1 MIGLK
6 NYITTNFKRFIF
18 NIIRSRKEIFPK
30 ILSVEFTSACNAKC
44 IMCPQPDMD
53 RKKENMSRETLDK
66 IIKDCKGKPL
76 KKINLFWM
84 GDSTVDK
91 KMIEKIRIIRKE
103 LPSVKLYLST
113 NAQLLGEERSRILL
127 DEDLLDVINF
137 DIDGLTKS
145 TFEGIRVRL
154 DFDTVTDNVKYFL
167 NYKKSLNKT
176 KPETRVTI
184 IDMKPTKDEVADF
197 VKYWSPLADKV
208 DINHYNTWGGTQ
220 DELNYDDS
228 HENSKHQDKLKESQ
242 NEKFDFACTHPWEE
256 MVIGA
261 DGRVGLC
268 CLDHELN
275 EQVGDIKLNTLQ
287 EIWQGDIINDYRNKQ
302 LNLDYSSIGSCKD
315 CNAHTYQ
322 KDKLW
327 AKLQRT

>member
-1 MIGLK
+1 MIDIK
-6 NYITTNFKRFIF
+6 SNITKFFKKKLFDS
-18 NIIRSRKEIFPK
+18 IRKHKEVFPK
-30 ILSVEFTSACNAKC
+30 ILSIEFTSACNAKC
-44 IMCPQPDMD
+44 IMCPQPEMD
-53 RKKENMSRETLDK
+53 RKKENMSFEVLDK
-66 IIKDCKGKPL
+66 IISDCKKKPL

-103 LPSVKLYLST
+103 LPKVKLYLST
-113 NAQLLGEERSRILL
+113 NAQLLGEKRSRILL

-145 TFEGIRVRL
+145 TFEGIRVKL
-154 DFDTVTDNVKYFL
+154 DFDVVTTNVKYFL
-167 NYKKSLNKT
+167 KYKKSLK
-176 KPETRVTI
+176 KKYPQTRVTI
-184 IDMKPTKDEVADF
+184 IDMKPTKDEVEKF
-197 VKYWSPLADKV
+197 VSYWKNFADKV
-208 DINHYNTWGGTQ
+208 DVNHYNTWGGTQ

-228 HENSKHQDKLKESQ
+228 HNKTKHQDKLKQSQ

-275 EQVGDIKLNTLQ
+275 EQVGDIKKSSLQ
-287 EIWQGDIINDYRNKQ
+287 DIWQGDVINEYRNKQ
-302 LNLDYSSIGSCKD
+302 LRLDYQSIGSCKN

-327 AKLQRT
+327 AKLQKA

>member
-1 MIGLK
+1 MVGLK
-6 NYITTNFKRFIF
+6 NNITSLFKKTLF
-18 NIIRSRKEIFPK
+18 NIIRWRKEVFPK

-53 RKKENMSRETLDK
+53 RKKENMKFEVLEK
-66 IIKDCKGKPL
+66 VIQDCKGKPL

-91 KMIEKIRIIRKE
+91 NMIEKIRLIRKG
-103 LPSVKLYLST
+103 LPGVKLYLST
-113 NAQLLGEERSRILL
+113 NAQLLGEERSRKLL

-154 DFDTVTDNVKYFL
+154 DFDVVTKNVKYFL
-167 NYKKSLNKT
+167 NYKKSLNKS

-184 IDMKPTKDEVADF
+184 IDMKPTKDEVESF

-220 DELNYDDS
+220 DELNYDDD
-228 HENSKHQDKLKESQ
+228 HYDKANEGKLSEST
-242 NEKFDFACTHPWEE
+242 KTSFDFACTHPWEE

-275 EQVGDIKLNTLQ
+275 EQVGDIRTSTIQ
-287 EIWQGDIINDYRNKQ
+287 EIWQGEIINDYRSKQ
-302 LNLDYSSIGSCKD
+302 LNLEYASIGSCKD

-322 KDKLW
+322 SNKLW
-327 AKLQRT
+327 AKLQRP